1 MRDAVVP
8 PVMKDETVIGSTNST
23 LTYWHD
29 CWKFRELL
37 LILVWR
43 DLLVRYKQTIF
54 GITWAIMRPFF
65 TMVVF
70 TVIFGRIA
78 NLPSGNVPYPLL
90 VFAGMLPW
98 YFFAT
103 TFADAGNSI
112 VGNAQMVSKV
122 YFPRIIVPLSTIL
135 VGLADFG
142 FSFLVLIGLAFWYQ
156 YVPGWQIV
164 FLPLLILLMCAF
176 TFAAGV
182 WIAALNVRYRDFRY
196 LVPFAIQLGTYVSP
210 VGFSSSVVP
219 EPWQWL
225 YSLNPMVGI
234 IDGFRWCLL
243 GGAAPFNAQALLM
256 SVFFALLLLV
266 PGIWFFRRSEN
277 KFADVI

>member
-1 MRDAVVP
+1 MRDAVAT
-8 PVMKDETVIGSTNST
+8 PVMKDETVIGSTSST

-37 LILVWR
+37 VILVWR

-176 TFAAGV
+176 TFAAGI

-196 LVPFAIQLGTYVSP
+196 LVPFVVQLGTYVSP

-225 YSLNPMVGI
+225 YSINPMVGI

-256 SVFFALLLLV
+256 SVFFTLLLLV

-277 KFADVI
+277 RFADVI

>member
-1 MRDAVVP
+1 MRDAVAT
-8 PVMKDETVIGSTNST
+8 PVMKDETVIGSTSST

-37 LILVWR
+37 VILVWR

-176 TFAAGV
+176 TFAAGI

-196 LVPFAIQLGTYVSP
+196 LVPFAVQLGTYVSP

-225 YSLNPMVGI
+225 YSINPMVGI

-256 SVFFALLLLV
+256 SVFFTLLLLV

-277 KFADVI
+277 RFADVI

>member
-1 MRDAVVP
+1 
-8 PVMKDETVIGSTNST
+8 MKVETVIGSTSST

-37 LILVWR
+37 VILVWR

-176 TFAAGV
+176 TFAAGI

-196 LVPFAIQLGTYVSP
+196 LVPFAVQLGTYVSP

-225 YSLNPMVGI
+225 YSINPMVGI

-256 SVFFALLLLV
+256 SVFFTLLLLV

-277 KFADVI
+277 RFADVI

>member
-1 MRDAVVP
+1 
-8 PVMKDETVIGSTNST
+8 MKDETVIGSTRST

-37 LILVWR
+37 VILVWR

-54 GITWAIMRPFF
+54 GITWAIMRPFI

-90 VFAGMLPW
+90 VFAGLLPW
-98 YFFAT
+98 YYFAT
-103 TFADAGNSI
+103 TFADAGNSS
-112 VGNAQMVSKV
+112 VGNAQLVSKV

-135 VGLADFG
+135 VGLVDFG
-142 FSFLVLIGLAFWYQ
+142 FAFLVLIALAFWYQ

-176 TFAAGV
+176 TFAAGI
-182 WIAALNVRYRDFRY
+182 WIAALNVRYRDFRF
-196 LVPFAIQLGTYVSP
+196 LIPFAVQLGTYVSP

-219 EPWQWL
+219 ERWQWL

-256 SVFFALLLLV
+256 SVFFTLLLLV

-277 KFADVI
+277 RFADVI